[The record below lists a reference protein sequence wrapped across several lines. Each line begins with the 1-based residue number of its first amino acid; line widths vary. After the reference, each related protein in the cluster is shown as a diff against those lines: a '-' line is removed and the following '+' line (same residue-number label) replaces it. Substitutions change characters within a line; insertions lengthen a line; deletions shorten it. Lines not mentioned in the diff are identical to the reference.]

1 MLELLSSEWNFFYF
15 TLTIV
20 IVAGK
25 LRDIY
30 VKSIPGRNERLRKE
44 QEHQHTLQ
52 LLKMKQDH
60 ELVLAAKI
68 HDPVQ
73 ILALDPVFGESFD
86 RRLRIAL
93 AKQGVEYPL
102 EVTDEEVDELEM
114 EKYVKSH
121 ARTG

>member
-44 QEHQHTLQ
+44 QERQHTLE
-52 LLKMKQDH
+52 LLH
-60 ELVLAAKI
+60 I
-68 HDPVQ
+68 N
-73 ILALDPVFGESFD
+73 SFMQNT
-86 RRLRIAL
+86 RKYWAPQ
-93 AKQGVEYPL
+93 QG
-102 EVTDEEVDELEM
+102 
-114 EKYVKSH
+114 KGIS
-121 ARTG
+121 RS